1 MEEENNEE
9 KYRTESDRYHGFGG
23 RLDSFDE

>member
-1 MEEENNEE
+1 MEEENDEE
-9 KYRTESDRYHGFGG
+9 KYRTESDRYQSFVG